1 MGCGV
6 IYGVGLW
13 GDLWGGGRSVESSMG
28 WGCGVSSPRGV
39 TGAEPP
45 ALPYRHTTPMGT
57 AAPRGDP
64 KGIGGVWGAVGRCG
78 ALWGPTFSPGVTE
91 MRHTQCMWAAYP
103 LGNCGDEKFP
113 WLS

>member
-1 MGCGV
+1 M
-6 IYGVGLW
+6 
-13 GDLWGGGRSVESSMG
+13 ESSMG

-64 KGIGGVWGAVGRCG
+64 KGVGGVWGAVGRCG
-78 ALWGPTFSPGVTE
+78 E

>member
-13 GDLWGGGRSVESSMG
+13 GDLWGGGRSVESFMG

-64 KGIGGVWGAVGRCG
+64 KGVGGVWGAVGRCG
-78 ALWGPTFSPGVTE
+78 ALWGAVGRCGVPPSL
-91 MRHTQCMWAAYP
+91 R
-103 LGNCGDEKFP
+103 G
-113 WLS
+113 

>member
-1 MGCGV
+1 MGCG
-6 IYGVGLW
+6 
-13 GDLWGGGRSVESSMG
+13 
-28 WGCGVSSPRGV
+28 
-39 TGAEPP
+39 
-45 ALPYRHTTPMGT
+45 AL
-57 AAPRGDP
+57 
-64 KGIGGVWGAVGRCG
+64 WGAVGRCG